1 MPTTTIP
8 THHMQM
14 ANKWRAK
21 KDCGFQG
28 YGSFSGRGCVCWISL
43 VLILVLVPGKW
54 IINRASPNHS

>member
-14 ANKWRAK
+14 ANKWRTK

-28 YGSFSGRGCVCWISL
+28 YGPFSGRGCVCWISL
-43 VLILVLVPGKW
+43 VLILVLVPG
-54 IINRASPNHS
+54 